1 MGLFDKISADLTAAM
16 KAKDK
21 VRLESLRGL
30 KKALLEAKTAKSAT
44 AELDDQEVLKIIGKL
59 AKQGKDSATIY
70 HEQSRPDL
78 EEVEL
83 AQVAVF
89 EEYLPQRMSDAELT
103 SAIQDIIASTGAA
116 GMKDMGKVMGIASKQ
131 LTGKADGKDIAD
143 KVKALLA

>member
-1 MGLFDKISADLTAAM
+1 MSLFDKISVDLTAAM

-59 AKQGKDSATIY
+59 AKQGKDSAVIY
-70 HEQSRPDL
+70 REQSRPDL

-89 EEYLPQRMSDAELT
+89 EEYLPQKMSDAELT
-103 SAIQDIIASTGAA
+103 SAIQDIIVSTGAA

-131 LTGKADGKDIAD
+131 LTGQADGKDIAD